1 MGKAILYFI
10 ISLSATTAGAL
21 TGIGGGVIIKPVLDI
36 LKDYNVETIS
46 LLSSITVLTMSLVSV
61 AKHVQ
66 QKTQINFTIALPLA
80 LGSIAGGFIGQRL
93 LKSIVNLLNLDRL
106 ILVIQN
112 FLLAA
117 LIFVVFFYMLN
128 KNKIKSHHYEG
139 TTSCL
144 IIGVFLGIISSFLGI
159 GGGPINVAIFI
170 YLFSFDMKTAAVSSL
185 ITILFAQISKL
196 LTVACT
202 SGFAGF
208 DLSMLPAMMIGG
220 IAGGMIGSMLNKKLP
235 KETVEKGF
243 NAVQGLIL
251 FIAIFNILK
260 NIS

>member
-1 MGKAILYFI
+1 
-10 ISLSATTAGAL
+10 
-21 TGIGGGVIIKPVLDI
+21 
-36 LKDYNVETIS
+36 
-46 LLSSITVLTMSLVSV
+46 
-61 AKHVQ
+61 
-66 QKTQINFTIALPLA
+66 
-80 LGSIAGGFIGQRL
+80 
-93 LKSIVNLLNLDRL
+93 
-106 ILVIQN
+106 
-112 FLLAA
+112 
-117 LIFVVFFYMLN
+117 
-128 KNKIKSHHYEG
+128 
-139 TTSCL
+139 
-144 IIGVFLGIISSFLGI
+144 
-159 GGGPINVAIFI
+159 
-170 YLFSFDMKTAAVSSL
+170 MKTAAVSSL